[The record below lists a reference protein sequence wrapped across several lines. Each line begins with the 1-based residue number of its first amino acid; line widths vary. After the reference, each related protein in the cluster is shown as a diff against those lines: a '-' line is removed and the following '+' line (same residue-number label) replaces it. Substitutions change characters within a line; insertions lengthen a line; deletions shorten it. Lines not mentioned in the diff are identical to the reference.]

1 MIFLLGASGYVG
13 SAFRRELARAWL
25 PHRAISRIDLDYT
38 KFRPLFDALRQ
49 HRPDLVILCGG
60 YTGRPTMYHC
70 ESHRSETILGNVG
83 LALTVAQACEAAGVR
98 LSVVSCGCVF
108 AGGWVQ
114 NENGEWVI
122 RENIQTEDLALF
134 LASRSARVRGF
145 ADDDAPNATLE
156 NGASFYGGTLA
167 AMEKA
172 LQQFPAT
179 YIWRLNVP
187 FAEHDHPRNFLT
199 RVQTSPQLL
208 QRWNSFTHLRDA
220 VTAGLQIW
228 NSELPGG
235 PYNLV
240 NPGYMS
246 TRDLVGLI
254 RKHRHPGW
262 EPSFTRDHSEF
273 HEHEPPARRWSTL
286 LEAKR
291 LAEAGIKMRP
301 AEVALT
307 DAIRNWDSG

>member
-13 SAFRRELARAWL
+13 SAFRRELAKAWL
-25 PHRAISRIDLDYT
+25 PHRAISRVDLDYT
-38 KFRPLFDALRQ
+38 KFRPLLDALKQ

-60 YTGRPTMYHC
+60 YTGRPTMQHC
-70 ESHRSETILGNVG
+70 ESHRTETILGNV
-83 LALTVAQACEAAGVR
+83 ALGQTVAQACDAAGVR
-98 LSVVSCGCVF
+98 LGVVSCGCVF

-114 NENGEWVI
+114 NESGAWVV
-122 RENIQTEDLALF
+122 RENLQTEDLALF

-156 NGASFYGGTLA
+156 NFGSFYSGTMA
-167 AMEKA
+167 ATENV
-172 LQQFPAT
+172 LRQFPDT

-187 FAEHDHPRNFLT
+187 FAERDHPRNFLT
-199 RVQTSPQLL
+199 KVQTSPQLL

-220 VTAGLQIW
+220 VTACLQVW

-235 PYNLV
+235 AYNII

-246 TRDLVGLI
+246 TRDLVTLI

-262 EPSFTRDHSEF
+262 DPAFTRDDVESN
-273 HEHEPPARRWSTL
+273 EPLALRWSAL
-286 LEAKR
+286 LATRR
-291 LAEAGIKMRP
+291 LDEAGIKMRP
-301 AEVALT
+301 LEIALT
-307 DAIRNWDSG
+307 DAIRNWDGG